1 MSSLLDLCPDGN
13 LLEAPREREAEV
25 DPTAAE
31 ALREKLLAS
40 ALPTQREFLEDTDH
54 RIIGFVAGFGAGKTY
69 SLCLKTIML
78 ALDNVGYVGLVAEPT
93 YPLIRDVFCR
103 SFDEVLEQFEIEYE
117 FRVSPQP
124 EYRLHLPGGVCTI
137 LCRSMENWQRIR
149 GQNLAFCLADE
160 IDTSPA
166 ETAQKASEMMLAR
179 MRTGNVN
186 QLAVASTP
194 EGFKWCYRTFVEED
208 AEDKRLIRA
217 KTMENPYL
225 PEDFVPS
232 LERNYPPNL
241 IQAYLN
247 GEFVNLAS
255 CAVYPDFDRQVHYT
269 DALATERDTI
279 FIGIDVNVGNSV
291 TQHLIRKGDEFHFFN
306 EAIYRDTQE
315 MAVGL
320 ARLYPQHFKTG
331 QLVLIP
337 DAASKQRST
346 AAAQESDLGI
356 LKKYGH
362 KVMVQQSN
370 PLIQDRINAVN
381 VLIGRNQVKVSNTNK
396 HLIRTL
402 EQLAYDDKSR
412 PEKGGIGM
420 DDLSHASDAM
430 GYALYRL
437 AAIRQWQAGKSRL
450 QPGVYATRR

>member
-1 MSSLLDLCPDGN
+1 MLLDLCPGGN
-13 LLEAPREREAEV
+13 LLD
-25 DPTAAE
+25 DPTPQEVPPDPGEAD
-31 ALREKLLAS
+31 ALRKRLLDA
-40 ALPTQREFLEDTDH
+40 ALPTQREFLEDTEH
-54 RIIGFVAGFGAGKTY
+54 RILGFVAGFGAGKTY
-69 SLCLKTIML
+69 SLCLKTLML
-78 ALDNVGYVGLVAEPT
+78 ALDNVGFVGLVAEPT

-103 SFDEVLEQFEIEYE
+103 SFDEVLEQFEIDYE

-124 EYRLHLPGGVCTI
+124 EYRLKLPGGVTTI

-166 ETAQKASEMMLAR
+166 DTAQKASEMMLAR

-194 EGFKWCYRTFVEED
+194 EGFKWCYRTFVEAAAD
-208 AEDKRLIRA
+208 DKRLIKA
-217 KTMENPYL
+217 KTAENPYL
-225 PEDFVPS
+225 PDDFVPS

-255 CAVYPDFDRQVHYT
+255 CAVYPDFCRHRLYT
-269 DALATERDTI
+269 DIVPTERDTI
-279 FIGIDVNVGNSV
+279 YCGIDLNVGCCL
-291 TQHLIRKGDEFHFFN
+291 TEHLLRKGDEFHFFN
-306 EAIYRDTQE
+306 EAVYRDTQE
-315 MAVGL
+315 IAAGL
-320 ARLYPQHFKTG
+320 ASLYPQHFKLG

-370 PLIQDRINAVN
+370 PLIQDRVNAVN
-381 VLIGRNQVKVSNTNK
+381 VLIGRDQIKVSNANK
-396 HLIRTL
+396 HLIRTF
-402 EQLAYDDKSR
+402 EQLAYDEKGK
-412 PEKGGIGM
+412 PEKGGIGT
-420 DDLSHASDAM
+420 DDLSHASDAA

-437 AAIRQWQAGKSRL
+437 AAIRQWQAGKSRF
-450 QPGVYATRR
+450 QPGVYRRR

>member
-1 MSSLLDLCPDGN
+1 MSLLDNIPGGT
-13 LLEAPREREAEV
+13 LLEK
-25 DPTAAE
+25 PTAVVKTAE
-31 ALREKLLAS
+31 GDPDELRQRILDS
-40 ALPTQREFLEDTDH
+40 CLPAQRKYLEDTEH
-54 RIIGFVAGFGAGKTY
+54 RIIGFVAGFGAGKTHA
-69 SLCLKTIML
+69 LCMKTIML
-78 ALDNVGYVGLVAEPT
+78 ALDNPGYIGLVAEPT

-103 SFDEVLEQFEIEYE
+103 SFDEALERYNIEFD

-124 EYRLHLPGGVCTI
+124 EYTLHLPNGDVTI

-179 MRTGNVN
+179 MRTGKVN

-194 EGFKWCYRTFVEED
+194 EGFKWCYRTFVEDASED
-208 AEDKRLIRA
+208 RRLIRA

-232 LERNYPPNL
+232 LERNYPGNL

-255 CAVYPDFDRQVHYT
+255 CSIYPEFDRTLNYT
-269 DALATERDTI
+269 DTKPEPDDTI
-279 FIGIDVNVGNSV
+279 YIGIDLNVGNCV
-291 TQHLIRKGDEFHFFN
+291 TQHLVRRGDEFHFFA
-306 EAIYRDTQE
+306 EAVYRDTQQIAE
-315 MAVGL
+315 GIKE
-320 ARLYPQHFKTG
+320 LYRPWFDKR

-346 AAAQESDLGI
+346 AAAQESDISI
-356 LKKYGH
+356 LKRAGH
-362 KVMVQQSN
+362 DVKVQQSN
-370 PLIQDRINAVN
+370 PLIQDRVNAMCM
-381 VLIGRNQVKVSNTNK
+381 LIEQRRVKVGNGCK
-396 HLIRTL
+396 HLIRTF
-402 EQLAYDDKSR
+402 EQHAYDDKGK

-420 DDLSHASDAM
+420 DDLSHAGDAA
-430 GYALYRL
+430 GYAIYRL
-437 AAIRQWQAGKSRL
+437 APLRQWKTGRSKTVRL
-450 QPGVYATRR
+450 W

>member
-1 MSSLLDLCPDGN
+1 MSLLDGCPDGN
-13 LLEAPREREAEV
+13 LLESPRPQEAKPDPGAV
-25 DPTAAE
+25 DNLRQRILE
-31 ALREKLLAS
+31 A
-40 ALPTQREFLEDTDH
+40 ALPAQREYLEDTEH
-54 RIIGFVAGFGAGKTY
+54 RILGLVAGFGSGKTY
-69 SLCLKTIML
+69 ALCLKTIML
-78 ALDNVGYVGLVAEPT
+78 ALDNVGFVGLVAEPT
-93 YPLIRDVFCR
+93 YPLVRDVFCR
-103 SFDEVLEQFEIEYE
+103 SFDEVLDQFDIDYE

-124 EYRLHLPGGVCTI
+124 EYKLKFGNGVTTV

-194 EGFKWCYRTFVEED
+194 EGFKWCYRTFVEEA

-217 KTMENPYL
+217 KTSQNPYL
-225 PEDFVPS
+225 PADFVPS

-255 CAVYPDFDRQVHYT
+255 CAVYPDFCRQAHYT
-269 DALATERDTI
+269 DALPTERDTI
-279 FIGIDVNVGNSV
+279 YVGIDVNVGNSV
-291 TQHLIRKGDEFHFFN
+291 TQHLIRKGDEFHFFD

-320 ARLYPQHFKTG
+320 ARMYPQHFKLG

-381 VLIGRNQVKVSNTNK
+381 VLIGRNQVKVSNANK

-402 EQLAYDDKSR
+402 EQLAYDEKSK
-412 PEKGGIGM
+412 PTKGGIGM

-437 AAIRQWQAGKSRL
+437 AAIRQWQAGKSRF
-450 QPGVYATRR
+450 QPGVYRRR